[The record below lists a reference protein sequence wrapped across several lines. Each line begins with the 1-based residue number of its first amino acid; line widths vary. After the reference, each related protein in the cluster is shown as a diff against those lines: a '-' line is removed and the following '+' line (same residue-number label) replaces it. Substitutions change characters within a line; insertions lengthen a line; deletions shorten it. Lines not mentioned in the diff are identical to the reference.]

1 MNAAASNAS
10 PARKFAGYIALTVAI
25 VAADQA
31 TKQLAWSMLAGGAA
45 VDLLPVLRFQLVFNR
60 GAAFGFLADA
70 GGWQTVFLSAL
81 AAVLS
86 LVLLAWL
93 WRAARAPH
101 QNGALLC
108 CGLALLLGGALGNLI
123 DRALYQ
129 FVIDFIVLH
138 HRGRQFPA
146 FNLADSA
153 ISAGAACIILDHFIG
168 GGARQNRR
176 V

>member
-1 MNAAASNAS
+1 MNAVASNAS

-31 TKQLAWSMLAGGAA
+31 TKQLALKFLPGGG
-45 VDLLPVLRFQLVFNR
+45 VDILSWLSFVLVFNR

-81 AAVLS
+81 AAALS

-93 WRAARAPH
+93 WRATRAPH

-138 HRGRQFPA
+138 HRGWQFPA

-153 ISAGAACIILDHFIG
+153 ISIGAACIILDHFIG